1 MQANTSDKCY
11 VYFDVYKLPIIN
23 NVTTSSTSD
32 SITVNV
38 EAIKGD
44 ADIHN
49 YYFSINNGEYF
60 SFTIII
66 IFLNNLNSS
75 TSYNIKIY
83 ATDTNNK
90 TSEIYNIAASTFG
103 NPITFT
109 IGNTE
114 YQAAEGMTWREW
126 VNSSYNTGGYIITTN
141 SMIGEIVG
149 LNANRGL
156 SVSVDEVS
164 KLQVIIY
171 LGFLDSIKRAI
182 NQPKCITV
190 L

>member
-44 ADIHN
+44 VDIHN

-66 IFLNNLNSS
+66 IFL
-75 TSYNIKIY
+75 
-83 ATDTNNK
+83 
-90 TSEIYNIAASTFG
+90 
-103 NPITFT
+103 
-109 IGNTE
+109 
-114 YQAAEGMTWREW
+114 
-126 VNSSYNTGGYIITTN
+126 II
-141 SMIGEIVG
+141 
-149 LNANRGL
+149 
-156 SVSVDEVS
+156 
-164 KLQVIIY
+164 
-171 LGFLDSIKRAI
+171 
-182 NQPKCITV
+182 
-190 L
+190 